1 MKRLLKSGAKFLEAT
16 SQPMGNSIFARQN
29 EEFLLKCQLAQRNE
43 YSHAKRVGG
52 LRSVVALIFAIFSI
66 IASGLDVDTLSAILS
81 LFAVGLVVF
90 NKYSDGHISAH
101 KKHAASIQQ
110 YIDVTLFASAIG
122 GTKSE
127 WGELPNKT
135 DLAKAISEFSD
146 VDTSKVKNWYSDY
159 SSLPGEDQIF
169 RCQRENVRWD
179 YNLHKSY
186 IYFQIGILLVAS
198 VAMVVTMFIVN
209 PDFIKLICV
218 LSWLTPLAEYTYSV
232 CNEVR
237 ESISLLRKIDSS
249 CDLIENKLSGD
260 THVSVKQELIDLQYK
275 IRERRENGF
284 LIPDWFYKMLRGRQQ
299 KQEDGIAETIVK
311 LNQ

>member
-1 MKRLLKSGAKFLEAT
+1 MEAT
-16 SQPMGNSIFARQN
+16 SRHTDNSIFACQN

-43 YSHAKRVGG
+43 YSHAKRVGR
-52 LRSVVALIFAIFSI
+52 LRSVVTLIFAIFSI
-66 IASGLDVDTLSAILS
+66 IASGLDFDTLSAISS

-135 DLAKAISEFSD
+135 DLAKAISEFSGA
-146 VDTSKVKNWYSDY
+146 DTSNMRNWYSDY
-159 SSLPGEDQIF
+159 SSLPGEIQVF
-169 RCQRENVRWD
+169 HCQRENVRWD
-179 YNLHKSY
+179 YGLHKSY
-186 IYFQIGILLVAS
+186 IYLQLGILLAAV
-198 VAMVVTMFIVN
+198 VAMIVTMFIVN
-209 PDFIKLICV
+209 PDFIKLICI

-232 CNEVR
+232 CKDVF
-237 ESISLLRKIDSS
+237 ESISILRKINSF
-249 CDLIENKLSGD
+249 CDQIENKLSEENN
-260 THVSVKQELIDLQYK
+260 VSVKQELIALQYK

-284 LIPDWFYKMLRGRQQ
+284 LIPDWFYKMRKGKQQ
-299 KQEDGIAETIVK
+299 KQEDCIAETIIN
-311 LNQ
+311 LSQENGEHR

>member
-1 MKRLLKSGAKFLEAT
+1 MKFLEAT
-16 SQPMGNSIFARQN
+16 SRHTDNSIFACQN

-43 YSHAKRVGG
+43 YSHAKRVGR
-52 LRSVVALIFAIFSI
+52 LRSVVTLIFAIFSI
-66 IASGLDVDTLSAILS
+66 IASGLDFDTLSAISS

-135 DLAKAISEFSD
+135 DLAKAISEFSGA
-146 VDTSKVKNWYSDY
+146 DTSNMRNWYSDY
-159 SSLPGEDQIF
+159 SSLPGEIQVF
-169 RCQRENVRWD
+169 HCQRENVRWD
-179 YNLHKSY
+179 YGLHKSY
-186 IYFQIGILLVAS
+186 IYLQLGILLAAV
-198 VAMVVTMFIVN
+198 VAMIVTMFIVN
-209 PDFIKLICV
+209 PDFIKLICI

-232 CNEVR
+232 CKDVF
-237 ESISLLRKIDSS
+237 ESISILRKINSF
-249 CDLIENKLSGD
+249 CDQIENKLSEENN
-260 THVSVKQELIDLQYK
+260 VSVKQELIALQYK

-284 LIPDWFYKMLRGRQQ
+284 LIPDWFYKMRKGKQQ
-299 KQEDGIAETIVK
+299 KQEDCIAETIIN
-311 LNQ
+311 LSQENGEHR

>member
-1 MKRLLKSGAKFLEAT
+1 MKFLEAT
-16 SQPMGNSIFARQN
+16 SRHTDNSIFACQN

-43 YSHAKRVGG
+43 YSHAKRASRIKSTVT
-52 LRSVVALIFAIFSI
+52 LIFTICSI
-66 IASGLDVDTLSAILS
+66 VASIVDCDTLSAISS

-135 DLAKAISEFSD
+135 DLAETISEFSD
-146 VDTSKVKNWYSDY
+146 EDTSDMKNWYSDY
-159 SSLPGEDQIF
+159 SSLPGEAQIF

-179 YNLHKSY
+179 YGLHKSY
-186 IYFQIGILLVAS
+186 ICLQLGILLATV
-198 VAMVVTMFIVN
+198 VAMIVTMFIIN

-232 CNEVR
+232 CKDVF
-237 ESISLLRKIDSS
+237 ESISILRKINSF
-249 CDLIENKLSGD
+249 CDQIENKLSGV
-260 THVSVKQELIDLQYK
+260 VSVKQELIDLQYK
-275 IRERRENGF
+275 IRERREVGF
-284 LIPDWFYKMLRGRQQ
+284 LIPDWFYKMRKGKHQ
-299 KQEDGIAETIVK
+299 KQEDSIAETIVN
-311 LNQ
+311 LNQENGEQR